1 MCLSMGNFIL
11 IPESFLNS
19 QLIVPNVFNVN
30 VMLEISSEFSELPHS
45 VGIIRKRVCTPLGV
59 KAFQV
64 IRSWFQVKKMF
75 CLFEDKC

>member
-1 MCLSMGNFIL
+1 MGNFIL

-19 QLIVPNVFNVN
+19 QLIVPNFFNIKVI
-30 VMLEISSEFSELPHS
+30 LGISEFSELPCS

-64 IRSWFQVKKMF
+64 IRSWFRVKKVF
-75 CLFEDKC
+75 CLCEEEC